1 MLVGK
6 EPNSKEEK
14 MSDLLNQQITLK
26 DRRKLGYAEC
36 GNLKGKPVFYFHGTP
51 GSRFECNI
59 LTEAA
64 NSVGARIIVADRPG
78 FGLSDFKKGRLI
90 LDWPNDVAELA
101 NYLGI
106 DHFAI
111 VGLSGGGPYAAA
123 CAFKIPERLT
133 AVAMVS
139 SAYPYDPT
147 AKDNISGP
155 QRQSL
160 FTDLIAFGEAKA
172 FYNKCVRKT
181 RRDPAGTAQQM
192 YGASDKDKEV
202 LARPK
207 VIQLLGENLQQAFHQ
222 GSRGAAW
229 DWSLISHPWGFRLE
243 DISTG
248 IQLWQGEFDKI
259 VPPNKGRDMAN
270 RIPNCRVKFLEEG
283 HISLLFNHTQ
293 EILSDLI
300 I

>member
-1 MLVGK
+1 VWLGK
-6 EPNSKEEK
+6 EPNRKEDK
-14 MSDLLNQQITLK
+14 MSDLLNQQIKLK
-26 DRRKLGYAEC
+26 DGRKLGYAEC
-36 GNLKGKPVFYFHGTP
+36 GNPQGKPVFYFHGTP
-51 GSRFECNI
+51 GSRLECNI
-59 LTEAA
+59 FLETG

-78 FGLSDFKKGRLI
+78 FGLSDFKKERLI
-90 LDWPNDVAELA
+90 LDWPNFVVELA

-106 DHFAI
+106 DRFGI
-111 VGLSGGGPYAAA
+111 LGLSGGGPYAAA

-133 AVAMVS
+133 AVGMVS

-160 FTDLIAFGEAKA
+160 FTDLIAFGEVKA

-181 RRDPAGTAQQM
+181 RRDPAGTAKQM

-259 VPPNKGRDMAN
+259 VPPNKGRNIAS
-270 RIPNCRVKFLEEG
+270 RIPNCRAKFLEEG
-283 HISLLFNHTQ
+283 HISLLFNHAQ

-300 I
+300 G